1 MFSSLSFNQIA
12 RRFRNERAE
21 PDFGPRNAA
30 SLTNHGRKPAVVAEV
45 STPSRRTDA
54 AGRPVGILLFPVSV
68 GLIAAAIIGIFF
80 GTGFWL
86 LAPPPSEPITASS
99 RDPSR
104 PNGAAL
110 KTSGAAELKVAGAT
124 ETPRSAA
131 VNLIAG
137 SPLGQG
143 SAAADAVPPQQNNS
157 MQEPPPAS
165 PNGEPPVGTASVAQP
180 VSSAAVPPAYL
191 MPLASPP
198 AVTAAESAPSAGT
211 RGPSAR
217 DRGAHAR
224 TASRHPHPRS
234 DRSAPTLTPP

>member
-1 MFSSLSFNQIA
+1 MFSSLLFNQRA
-12 RRFRNERAE
+12 RRFRNER
-21 PDFGPRNAA
+21 
-30 SLTNHGRKPAVVAEV
+30 NHGGRPAVVPQV
-45 STPSRRTDA
+45 SSPSRRTDA
-54 AGRPVGILLFPVSV
+54 AGRSVGILLFPVSV
-68 GLIAAAIIGIFF
+68 GLISTAIIGIFF

-86 LAPPPSEPITASS
+86 LASPAGETITASG

-110 KTSGAAELKVAGAT
+110 KASEAVLRLAGAT
-124 ETPRSAA
+124 ETPPSAA

-143 SAAADAVPPQQNNS
+143 SAAAEAAPPQQNNITQGLS
-157 MQEPPPAS
+157 PAP
-165 PNGEPPVGTASVAQP
+165 PNGEPPAETASVPQI
-180 VSSAAVPPAYL
+180 VSSAAVSPAYL

-211 RGPSAR
+211 RGLSAR

>member
-1 MFSSLSFNQIA
+1 MFSSLSLNQLA
-12 RRFRNERAE
+12 RRFWNERAE

-30 SLTNHGRKPAVVAEV
+30 SLTNHGRKPAVAAEV
-45 STPSRRTDA
+45 STPSRRTNPA
-54 AGRPVGILLFPVSV
+54 ARTVGILLFPVSV
-68 GLIAAAIIGIFF
+68 GLIAAAIIGICF

-86 LAPPPSEPITASS
+86 LASPGSEPITASG

-104 PNGAAL
+104 PNGDAL
-110 KTSGAAELKVAGAT
+110 KASDAVLRLAGAT

-143 SAAADAVPPQQNNS
+143 SAAADAVPSQQNNS
-157 MQEPPPAS
+157 VQEPAAAS
-165 PNGEPPVGTASVAQP
+165 PNGEAPVETASVPQP
-180 VSSAAVPPAYL
+180 VSSAAVSPAHL

-211 RGPSAR
+211 RGLSAR

-234 DRSAPTLTPP
+234 DR

>member
-1 MFSSLSFNQIA
+1 VVPEVSSP
-12 RRFRNERAE
+12 RRRT
-21 PDFGPRNAA
+21 NAA
-30 SLTNHGRKPAVVAEV
+30 GP
-45 STPSRRTDA
+45 
-54 AGRPVGILLFPVSV
+54 PVGILLYLASV
-68 GLIAAAIIGIFF
+68 GLIAAAIIGICF

-86 LAPPPSEPITASS
+86 LASPGSEPITASG

-104 PNGAAL
+104 PNGDAL
-110 KTSGAAELKVAGAT
+110 KASDALLRLAGAT

-143 SAAADAVPPQQNNS
+143 SAAADAAPPQENNV
-157 MQEPPPAS
+157 MQELSAAP
-165 PNGEPPVGTASVAQP
+165 PNGEPPVETASVPQS

-198 AVTAAESAPSAGT
+198 AVKSVPSAGT
-211 RGPSAR
+211 KGPSAR
-217 DRGAHAR
+217 DHGAHAR